1 MAYYDGSGQ
10 ATSKIASI
18 GSDLT
23 SVSNEPTYKDRM
35 KAEYRQL
42 KERYTKLHK
51 LLIKLDAG
59 TLEFPLTCPADLL
72 REQKRYMGEYLRILE
87 IRAEIE
93 RVVLE

>member
-1 MAYYDGSGQ
+1 MNMTCDMA
-10 ATSKIASI
+10 AVSK
-18 GSDLT
+18 
-23 SVSNEPTYKDRM
+23 EPTYKDRM
-35 KAEYRQL
+35 KAEYLQL
-42 KERYTKLHK
+42 KDRYNKLHK
-51 LLIKLDAG
+51 ILIKLDAG